1 MRISRKL
8 AAVAA
13 FFVIAAVVAGCG
25 SSVPGNSVASVAGNP
40 ITLQAFNHWMYV
52 AAKDEAAAAAQQ
64 GESEPVIIAND
75 PPNFTSCIKQVR
87 AQIPSLASTSAKTLK
102 NDCKQVFTQYTS
114 EVMSFLVEGYW
125 YQAQAYKQGIRYTSA
140 QLSKDY
146 NKAKKAE
153 FTTAASFQA
162 YLKDS
167 GETVNDVKF
176 QIQVN
181 TLFDKLLK
189 KYEKPVNAAAVKQYY
204 GGHKSS
210 FGTAESLDLNLVR
223 TTSQAKAQSALD
235 ALNSGQSWDSVA
247 KTYAEDAS
255 AKKNGG
261 ALTGVTA
268 NEEEAAVNKAIFAA
282 KADQLVGPIHGIF
295 GWYVAEVS
303 KITPATSE
311 SLAKATPTI
320 KSELTS
326 QEQTS
331 ATTKVNNL
339 VKKNW
344 LSKTDCRSLYS
355 VSDCKGYKAPATST
369 ATTATPTA
377 AATTP
382 TTATTTTATTTTATT
397 TTTSTAATSTTP

>member
-52 AAKDEAAAAAQQ
+52 AAKDEAAQAAEQ
-64 GESEPVIIAND
+64 GTNEPVIVAND
-75 PPNFTSCIKQVR
+75 PPDFKSCIKQVR

-102 NDCKQVFTQYTS
+102 NDCNQVFTQYTS

-125 YQAQAYKQGIRYTSA
+125 YQAEAYKQGIRYTSA
-140 QLSKDY
+140 QLNKDY
-146 NKAKKAE
+146 NKAKKSE
-153 FTTAASFQA
+153 FTTNASFEA

-189 KYEKPVNAAAVKQYY
+189 KYEKPVNAAAIKTYY
-204 GGHKSS
+204 DGHKSS

-235 ALNSGQSWDSVA
+235 ALKSGQSWDTVA
-247 KTYAEDAS
+247 KTYAEDAA

-261 ALTGVTA
+261 AVTGVTA

-282 KADQLVGPIHGIF
+282 KADQLLGPIHGIF

-311 SLAKATPTI
+311 SLAKATPAI
-320 KSELTS
+320 KSALNS

-331 ATTKVNNL
+331 AQTKVNNL

-355 VSDCKGYKAPATST
+355 ASECKGYKAPATTT
-369 ATTATPTA
+369 ATTAAPTT
-377 AATTP
+377 TTP
-382 TTATTTTATTTTATT
+382 TTATTS
-397 TTTSTAATSTTP
+397 TTSTAATSTTP

>member
-25 SSVPGNSVASVAGNP
+25 SSVPGNSVASVASNP

-52 AAKDEAAAAAQQ
+52 AAKDEAASAAEQ
-64 GESEPVIIAND
+64 GEDEPVIVAND
-75 PPNFTSCIKQVR
+75 PPDFTSCIKQVR
-87 AQIPSLASTSAKTLK
+87 VQIPSLASTSAKTLK
-102 NDCKQVFTQYTS
+102 SDCSQVFSQYTS

-125 YQAQAYKQGIRYTSA
+125 YQAEAYKEGIRYTSA
-140 QLSKDY
+140 QLDKDY
-146 NKAKKAE
+146 NKAKKSE
-153 FTTAASFQA
+153 FTTDASFQA

-167 GETVNDVKF
+167 GETVSDVKF

-189 KYEKPVNAAAVKQYY
+189 KYEKPVNAAAIEKYY
-204 GGHKSS
+204 QAHKSS
-210 FGTAESLDLNLVR
+210 FGTPESLDLNLVR
-223 TTSQAKAQSALD
+223 ASSQAKAQSALD
-235 ALNSGQSWDSVA
+235 ALKSGQNWDTVA

-261 ALTGVTA
+261 ALSGITA

-282 KADQLVGPIHGIF
+282 KADQLLGPIHGIF

-311 SLAKATPTI
+311 SLAKATPAI
-320 KSELTS
+320 KSALNS

-331 ATTKVNNL
+331 AQTKVNNL

-355 VSDCKGYKAPATST
+355 ASECKGYKAPATTT
-369 ATTATPTA
+369 ATTAAPTT
-377 AATTP
+377 TTP
-382 TTATTTTATTTTATT
+382 TTATTS
-397 TTTSTAATSTTP
+397 TTSTAATSTTP